1 MKKLKTFGVFML
13 IVAVLLFL
21 AVLGFFLVPLM
32 FIIGGVAVAWLISE
46 ELTTDKPLITNT
58 EDDLIVNLKSRINS
72 VI

>member
-13 IVAVLLFL
+13 IVTVLLFL

-32 FIIGGVAVAWLISE
+32 FIIGGIAVAWLLSE
-46 ELTTDKPLITNT
+46 ELTTDKPIITNT
-58 EDDLIVNLKSRINS
+58 EEDLIANLKSRINS